1 MKTENIQPGLPPS
14 GIIAI
19 FMIAGVAFASPAH
32 SQPSRNYFDGIS
44 LGVQA
49 GWEERSI
56 NETVLPD
63 TLDVP
68 LADKSNG
75 IAYGGI
81 VGYDH
86 QFDNIVVG
94 VEAGFSPDGKT
105 LTAPVLSGGS
115 IQLDSKWSGDISFRL
130 GVTITPRL
138 LAYGRIGYSI
148 NRYRIRAYVP
158 GDASPVAS
166 GSDTAEGILFGGG
179 LEYAVDK
186 NVSLRAEYRRKEFN
200 GSLASDQILSG
211 VTFRF

>member
-1 MKTENIQPGLPPS
+1 MKTDKIQPRLAPS
-14 GIIAI
+14 STIAI

-32 SQPSRNYFDGIS
+32 SQPSQKYFDGIAI
-44 LGVQA
+44 GAQA

-56 NETVLPD
+56 NETVLPN

-68 LADKSNG
+68 LADKGNG

-94 VEAGFSPDGKT
+94 VEAGFNPDGKT
-105 LTAPVLSGGS
+105 LTAPVLAGGS
-115 IQLDSKWSGDISFRL
+115 IQLDSKWSGDISVRL
-130 GVTITPRL
+130 GIAITPRL
-138 LAYGRIGYSI
+138 LAYGRVGYSI
-148 NRYRIRAYVP
+148 NKYRIRALVP

-166 GSDTAEGILFGGG
+166 ESETAEGIILGGG
-179 LEYAVDK
+179 LEYALDE

-211 VTFRF
+211 VSFRF